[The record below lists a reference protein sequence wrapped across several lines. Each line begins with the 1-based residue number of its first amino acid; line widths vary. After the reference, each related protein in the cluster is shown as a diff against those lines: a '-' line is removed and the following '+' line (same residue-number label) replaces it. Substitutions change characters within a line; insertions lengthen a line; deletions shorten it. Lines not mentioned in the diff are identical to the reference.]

1 MMRCFLLP
9 ISLLLCLGLPGIP
22 ALEAQPDSLS
32 TAGRVPMG
40 REVMVDSMLGFHLAP
55 LDTLLTRA
63 IAHSAAL
70 HSQEAMIKAR
80 ASALKVQQRTWM
92 KIVQPYVGVSFG
104 TGTVTANVQDGAEV
118 TYNLATRQQ
127 LLYNVGLNV
136 RLTAEDL
143 INRGQRCQI
152 LEYEIEKLRSDAK
165 VLERTVAERVIM
177 RYEDLMKSAEVLAIK
192 AHQMHSNAINWE
204 LAERYFQSGDMSYAD
219 YNGVLNAKLSSQM
232 QFINLKSDF
241 QRHYLLLREVVGGP
255 LR

>member
-1 MMRCFLLP
+1 MMRCFTLP
-9 ISLLLCLGLPGIP
+9 VSLLLCLSLLGIP
-22 ALEAQPDSLS
+22 RLEAQSDSLPI
-32 TAGRVPMG
+32 AGSVPG
-40 REVMVDSMLGFHLAP
+40 DREAMVDSMLGFRLAP
-55 LDTLLTRA
+55 LDTLLARA
-63 IAHSAAL
+63 IANSAEL
-70 HSQEAMIKAR
+70 HSQEALVKAR
-80 ASALKVQQRTWM
+80 ASALKVQKRTWM
-92 KIVQPYVGVSFG
+92 KIVQPYVGVNFG
-104 TGTVTANVQDGAEV
+104 TGTVTANVQDGTEV

-127 LLYNVGLNV
+127 LIYNVGLNV
-136 RLTAEDL
+136 RLTAEDF
-143 INRGQRCQI
+143 INRGQRCQM
-152 LEYEIEKLRSDAK
+152 LEYEIEKLRSDSRI
-165 VLERTVAERVIM
+165 LERTVAERVIM